1 MIERPEQHPENLES
15 RDAQPHPGFVPPLR
29 ETETTA
35 AAYDGWS
42 HGELETPRAAPPVP
56 RDRILSP
63 RVLIVWAALTL
74 VAYFG
79 IRLVGTVV
87 RDSVQQA
94 IASSARSVNNSGP
107 NIVIML
113 PNGKKITI
121 HRDNPA
127 PPRPGAIPPGAAVGA
142 EPDPDAD
149 VGVQATVVPQPATTP
164 SAKGLPGA
172 KAPPG
177 AKAAP
182 PAEPKTSPSR
192 R

>member
-1 MIERPEQHPENLES
+1 MIERPEQHPEKSES
-15 RDAQPHPGFVPPLR
+15 NAGHRSPEFAPPLR
-29 ETETTA
+29 ETGMM
-35 AAYDGWS
+35 D
-42 HGELETPRAAPPVP
+42 AAPEDWSRGQIEMAAPAARPIP

-79 IRLVGTVV
+79 VRFVGTAV

-94 IASSARSVNNSGP
+94 IASSARSGNNSGP

-121 HRDNPA
+121 HRDVPP
-127 PPRPGAIPPGAAVGA
+127 PPRPPVLQG
-142 EPDPDAD
+142 
-149 VGVQATVVPQPATTP
+149 
-164 SAKGLPGA
+164 
-172 KAPPG
+172 
-177 AKAAP
+177 
-182 PAEPKTSPSR
+182 AEPKTSPTR